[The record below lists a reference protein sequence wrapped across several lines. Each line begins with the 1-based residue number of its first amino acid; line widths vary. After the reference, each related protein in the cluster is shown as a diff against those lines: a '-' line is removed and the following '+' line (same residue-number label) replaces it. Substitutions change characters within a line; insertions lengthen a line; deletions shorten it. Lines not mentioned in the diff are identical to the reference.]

1 MERTENKGAGT
12 GKTKHPAVYCLT
24 LGLFAG
30 LIWGS
35 LRWLSVALNF
45 TKVPQAFL
53 ADPFIKRTH
62 LDTIAWHCVG
72 LALFVLMSIVAA
84 YLYWFILGKL
94 RGPWPG
100 LFFGAAWWVLLF
112 FWIGPATGAIPA
124 FKEIGLGSVFTECA
138 VYVLW
143 GLFIGYSFAFEFHN
157 ESAREPKKAD
167 GQGNGGGGGTG
178 EPEPA

>member
-1 MERTENKGAGT
+1 MERTENKSAGT

-35 LRWLSVALNF
+35 LRWLSVALNL

-62 LDTIAWHCVG
+62 LDTIAWHCFG

-124 FKEIGLGSVFTECA
+124 FKEIGLGSLFTECA

-157 ESAREPKKAD
+157 ESAREPEKTD
-167 GQGNGGGGGTG
+167 GQGSGGGSG